1 MADENIAEQ
10 LIEAMY
16 DAGRD
21 GIEAI
26 VGHIVES
33 SKADL
38 PIGDPAVDPDP
49 AVALRDSYHVRW
61 VSVRGVSS
69 TRGDWVEDGGYVSI
83 SVEAAYAVKQHEA
96 LHFKHP
102 RGGRAKFLERHV
114 TAASNDLQESL
125 TASVRTHLA
134 GGRTRVR
141 AGEGLRA

>member
-1 MADENIAEQ
+1 MPDSTLAED
-10 LIEAMY
+10 LINDMK
-16 DAGRD
+16 DAGH
-21 GIEAI
+21 EAVKAVVERI
-26 VGHIVES
+26 VVA

-38 PIGDPAVDPDP
+38 PIGDPEADPDP

-61 VSVRGVSS
+61 IDESL
-69 TRGDWVEDGGYVSI
+69 VSI

-114 TAASNDLQESL
+114 AGASNDLQDTL

-134 GGRTRVR
+134 TGRTRVR
-141 AGEGLRA
+141 AGEGLRT